1 MEEVNNTGGSEEQA
15 VSNAAMAATEDEGV
29 GGSAPSQGVEGVGG
43 GSGSAVAAREEGH
56 FWESFSDE
64 GLKGNPNVTKHKS
77 VEALAKSYVELSRK
91 LGSKGLAPLPEDAT
105 EEQRE
110 ARKTLR
116 RGENIKSP
124 SDYSFRV
131 SEEDSQAFN
140 SGSMKTAFN
149 PEAVSSALYDAGL
162 DDEAHSAAMREICA
176 LERSRLAMVEK
187 ELAEGEQKMRDEW
200 DEDYEVN
207 MKANELFMAR
217 RFPEVHETLVATGM
231 YRVPAIA
238 RMLKAMNEMTQDGE
252 IRIQRAAEKSFD
264 EQLSALTNSEAYR
277 NAWHPD
283 HDKAVARRTDLI
295 QQMAHR
301 R

>member
-1 MEEVNNTGGSEEQA
+1 MEESGSNTVGLEEQGGVQTGGDVGNGAQNA
-15 VSNAAMAATEDEGV
+15 GNAAPNDAAED
-29 GGSAPSQGVEGVGG
+29 A
-43 GSGSAVAAREEGH
+43 H
-56 FWESFSDE
+56 FWDDFSDE
-64 GLKGNPNVTKHKS
+64 GLKGNPSVTKHKN

-105 EEQRE
+105 DEQRE
-110 ARKTLR
+110 ARKALR

-124 SDYSFRV
+124 SDYSFKL
-131 SEEDSQAFN
+131 SEEDAQVFRADSTN
-140 SGSMKTAFN
+140 AFN
-149 PEAVSSALYDAGL
+149 PDAVSAALFEAGL
-162 DDEAHSAAMREICA
+162 DDEAHTAAMRELCA
-176 LERSRLAMVEK
+176 LERSRKNAVAK
-187 ELAEGEQKMRDEW
+187 EISDGEQQMRDEW
-200 DEDYEVN
+200 DEDYDVN

-217 RFPEVHETLVATGM
+217 RFPEAHKALAPTGL
-231 YRVPAIA
+231 YKLPVVA

-264 EQLSALTNSEAYR
+264 EQLSAVTSSDAYR